1 MRVLIAFSSGYGTT
15 REVAEEIGRI
25 LQTDPYLTVE
35 LESIDQVAD
44 LVPYEAVIIGSSVRA
59 QHAMANVVDF
69 ITSHR
74 LDLGKKKFALFLVCL
89 AANNSEGREKVLAQ
103 YVPPLLE
110 HSPQIH
116 PISIQAFGGKI
127 DFDKLNHVMK
137 RLMRRVLANTGLPTT
152 GSVDTR
158 NWDAI
163 REWARELAIKLTC

>member
-15 REVAEEIGRI
+15 REVAQEVGRI
-25 LQTDPYLTVE
+25 LETDPHLTVE
-35 LESIDQVAD
+35 IESIDQVVD
-44 LVPYEAVIIGSSVRA
+44 LAPYEAVIIGSSVRA
-59 QHAMANVVDF
+59 QHATANVADF

-74 LDLGKKKFALFLVCL
+74 LDLAKKKFALFLVCL
-89 AANNSEGREKVLAQ
+89 AANNQEGREKVMAQ

-110 HSPQIH
+110 SSPQIH

-137 RLMRRVLANTGLPTT
+137 RLMRRVLANTGLPTN

-158 NWDAI
+158 DWDYI
-163 REWARELAIKLTC
+163 REWAGELKNKLAS